1 MLQEFKQFIMRG
13 NVIDL
18 AVAVVMGAAFNKIV
32 ESLVADI
39 ITPLILNPA
48 MKAAQVENLAE
59 LAWNGVKYGSF
70 LATVINFL
78 VVSFAIFMLIKGIN
92 KLQNLKKKKE
102 EEIVETETEVASI
115 SAEQQLLTEI
125 RDLLKK

>member
-115 SAEQQLLTEI
+115 SPEQQLLTEI

>member
-32 ESLVADI
+32 ESLVGDL

-48 MKAAQVENLAE
+48 MKAANAENLEA
-59 LAWNGVKYGSF
+59 LAWNGVLYGKF
-70 LATVINFL
+70 IATVINFL

-92 KLQNLKKKKE
+92 KLQNMKKKKE
-102 EEIVETETEVASI
+102 DEALVDEPAVVEIN
-115 SAEQQLLTEI
+115 AEQQLLTEI

>member
-32 ESLVADI
+32 ESLVGDI

-102 EEIVETETEVASI
+102 EEIVETETEVAAI

>member
-32 ESLVADI
+32 ESLVGDI

>member
-92 KLQNLKKKKE
+92 KLQNLKKNKE
-102 EEIVETETEVASI
+102 EEVVAAEPEVEVI